1 MKKLLTFGL
10 LIFGLHHLIL
20 ANEKPNILY
29 LYVDDMGWGSI
40 GPNGQKE
47 RKAKGKPYVMTPTL
61 DRLAA
66 EGINFRRAYGCTV
79 CSPAR
84 SSQQTG
90 FHQGYTFADR
100 NDPDNAKKAIRTDD
114 ITIGDKLLQAGY
126 TTGYWGKW
134 GYGGSKDQNNP
145 TLDNIQTLPTSHGY
159 QYVVA
164 ELHHVR
170 AHTFFQPTLWT
181 APAPSGTKGGLVL
194 KPNTMAPF
202 VNNKAYPDYPSFQN
216 HPDYPKT
223 AYCDDVYA
231 TAALDFIRQQAMNY
245 NKTGKP
251 FFGLFA
257 AQIPHAPFDE
267 VTKLP
272 EWDKQYRDKS
282 YFKSLNK
289 QSQQWCAMVTR
300 IDAHFG
306 NLLAALED
314 PNGDGDK
321 SDSVADNTLII
332 FQSDNGGPGGASRSE
347 LDANGGLSGT
357 KGSIQEGGIRVPT
370 IMRWPA
376 KIHQNSKLKA
386 GSNSDLVIDCTDFLP
401 TFCELAGVDSPVG
414 INGVSLAPY
423 LTGKGEQRVRDFLI
437 HEAGNFASIIKGYY
451 KLVRSR
457 TGKAGKGK
465 VSKKKNSK
473 GSPALYN
480 LKNDP
485 AEKNNIAGQ
494 FPELVKE
501 LNELLTAEM
510 VDESAGFANTY
521 HKWLGEKSKSLNSSG
536 NWSDYIYENAGVKY
550 MSEKGSPKPYWVVQ
564 IANGKD
570 AVADSNVEFLG
581 LEIGGG
587 KIKQK
592 VSVNKDITLTGR
604 NEIRVASRGELIL
617 EGGELTSMRW
627 IEIGAEGTLKGYG
640 KINGE
645 LFAGGTLITDG
656 KNPLIVKRK
665 AFLSGEL
672 KVDSN
677 STLSDQ
683 FTVIHAESVKDK
695 FTNSE
700 ISFSGKTYKLVYTK
714 NSVELRL
721 VK

>member
-1 MKKLLTFGL
+1 MKKLLIFSL
-10 LIFGLHHLIL
+10 LFVGFNII
-20 ANEKPNILY
+20 APASDKPNILY

-40 GPNGQKE
+40 GPNGQAE
-47 RKAKGKPYVMTPTL
+47 RKAQGKPYVMTPTL

-100 NDPDNAKKAIRTDD
+100 NDPDNFKKAIRTDD
-114 ITIGDKLLQAGY
+114 ISIGDKLLKAGY

-202 VNNKAYPDYPSFQN
+202 MNNKAYPNYPSFQN
-216 HPDYPKT
+216 HSDYPKT

-267 VTKLP
+267 VSKLP
-272 EWDKQYRDKS
+272 EWDNQYRDKS

-306 NLLAALED
+306 NLLDALED

-321 SDSVADNTLII
+321 SDSVAANTLIV
-332 FQSDNGGPGGASRSE
+332 FQSDNGGPGGACRSE
-347 LDANGGLSGT
+347 LDSNGGLSGS

-376 KIHQNSKLKA
+376 KINQNSKLKS
-386 GSNSDLVIDCTDFLP
+386 GTDSDLVVDCTDLLP
-401 TFCELAGVDSPVG
+401 TFCELAGVEAPVG
-414 INGVSLAPY
+414 INGVSLAPV
-423 LTGKGEQRVRDFLI
+423 LSGKGEQRVRDFII
-437 HEAGNFASIIKGYY
+437 HEAGNFASIIKGDY

-457 TGKAGKGK
+457 AGKAGKGK
-465 VSKKKNSK
+465 ATKKKNSS
-473 GSPALYN
+473 GNPALYN
-480 LKNDP
+480 LKSDP
-485 AEKNNIAGQ
+485 AEKVNIASKN
-494 FPELVKE
+494 PEIVKE

-510 VDESAGFANTY
+510 VDEPAGFANTY
-521 HKWLGEKSKSLNSSG
+521 HKWLGGKSNSLSSGG
-536 NWSDYIYENAGVKY
+536 NWSEYVYENAGVKY
-550 MSEKGSPKPYWVVQ
+550 ISEKGSPKPFWIAQ
-564 IANGKD
+564 IANGK
-570 AVADSNVEFLG
+570 AATADSNVEFLG

-587 KIKQK
+587 NTRQS
-592 VSVNKDITLTGR
+592 VTVNKGVTLTGR
-604 NEIRVASRGELIL
+604 NEIRVSGKGSLVL
-617 EGGELTSMRW
+617 NGGVLSTLRW
-627 IEIGAEGTLKGYG
+627 VEIGSEGTLSGNG
-640 KINGE
+640 KISGN
-645 LFAGGTLITDG
+645 LYSMGTIVTDG
-656 KNPLIVKRK
+656 KTPLVIEQN
-665 AFLSGEL
+665 AHLSGEL
-672 KVDSN
+672 KVVS
-677 STLSDQ
+677 SSVLPDQ
-683 FTVIHAESVKDK
+683 FTVLKASSVKGK
-695 FTNSE
+695 FKNTE
-700 ISFSGKTYKLVYTK
+700 FKHAGKSYKLVYTE
-714 NSVELRL
+714 NSVELKL